1 MMLGSADGSRR
12 ARWPAHSARKVPRG
26 MVVVRPALEHP
37 WPMSEG
43 TSVTDR
49 ALTTSLLL
57 VGAVV
62 VGVAA
67 KVWLKRWREAV
78 INP

>member
-1 MMLGSADGSRR
+1 MAGA
-12 ARWPAHSARKVPRG
+12 SARRVPRG
-26 MVVVRPALEHP
+26 WMVVVRWALGHP

-43 TSVTDR
+43 ASVTDR
-49 ALTTSLLL
+49 ALTVAVLL

>member
-1 MMLGSADGSRR
+1 
-12 ARWPAHSARKVPRG
+12 
-26 MVVVRPALEHP
+26 
-37 WPMSEG
+37 MSEG

-49 ALTTSLLL
+49 ALTVAVLL